1 MFKHVNLN
9 RFFTDID
16 DNLRTKNVV
25 FDKIVNGNTE
35 LRNVTLAMYVV
46 DVTEIANRRSL
57 IDVNKAPMRRLFC
70 RKQHLSVRLLR
81 KTLKLWM
88 KKLICS
94 FLLSQANKYVFL
106 CDNIANRSKS
116 IIKKQKHFCVV
127 FFSLNWSNLKTIRA
141 RVYKHV
147 NRAC

>member
-57 IDVNKAPMRRLFC
+57 IDVNKAPMRQLFC

-81 KTLKLWM
+81 KTLKL
-88 KKLICS
+88 
-94 FLLSQANKYVFL
+94 
-106 CDNIANRSKS
+106 
-116 IIKKQKHFCVV
+116 
-127 FFSLNWSNLKTIRA
+127 
-141 RVYKHV
+141 
-147 NRAC
+147 